1 VNPIPD
7 GSADECDQLQSIR
20 RLTGT
25 RIVLKRELP
34 INQKGFA
41 GCQYFAH
48 QIPVAIKTKRHVLR
62 RHIQQFQGAA
72 IVRGRADL
80 EDFTVAVSGSVDVSI
95 RSAKNSR
102 LQQEILVLQG
112 ERLQLQDLV
121 AVE

>member
-1 VNPIPD
+1 MRSTPIY
-7 GSADECDQLQSIR
+7 R

-25 RIVLKRELP
+25 WIVLKRESR
-34 INQKGFA
+34 INQKGAA

-62 RHIQQFQGAA
+62 RHIQQFQGVA

-80 EDFTVAVSGSVDVSI
+80 EDFFTVAVSGSVDVSI